1 MKAVG
6 SIVCCLVTLAGCAMR
21 GPAASAPPLPA
32 AAIVATIPIG
42 TPPTYLAISPDGA
55 RVFAA
60 SSGQLSIVRTS
71 DNAVTATVPIRAY
84 TSGVA
89 VTPDGAR
96 VLIDSVTGVSLTV
109 VDAATGAEGKSIP
122 LIVEVHPGGYQR
134 IAVAPGGRRAY
145 VANVRKEYL
154 AIADLSGG
162 PASQSLM
169 DLRPSDVTFSPD
181 GRVLYVTG
189 CKEFCTT
196 GTVEALDAS
205 TLQTLRTFS
214 VGPSPY
220 RFALSPDGARAYTT
234 NLAAPSL
241 SILDV
246 ASGSVVATT
255 PVGVEPTGLAVSPD
269 GARVYVVSQM
279 QRTLAVIDARD
290 GSVEAT
296 VGFPNQPREV
306 VVSPDGRR
314 LYLSTQT
321 SLLVIDPS
329 QLE

>member
-1 MKAVG
+1 MKAAV
-6 SIVCCLVTLAGCAMR
+6 SIVCCLVVLAGCGMR
-21 GPAASAPPLPA
+21 GGPIASAPPLPA
-32 AAIVATIPIG
+32 SAIVATIPIG
-42 TPPTYLAISPDGA
+42 TPPTFLAISPDGS

-71 DNAVTATVPIRAY
+71 DNGVQATVPIRAY

-96 VLIDSVTGVSLTV
+96 VLIDSVTGVSLAV
-109 VDAATGAEGKSIP
+109 VDAATGAEQKSIP
-122 LIVEVHPGGYQR
+122 LIVEVRPGGYQR

-145 VANVRKEYL
+145 VANERKEYL

-220 RFALSPDGARAYTT
+220 RFALSPDGTRAYTT

-241 SILDV
+241 SIVDV
-246 ASGSVVATT
+246 ASGTVVATT
-255 PVGVEPTGLAVSPD
+255 PVGIEPTGLAVSPD
-269 GARVYVVSQM
+269 GSRVYVASQM

-290 GSVEAT
+290 GSVQRT
-296 VGFPNQPREV
+296 VGFPKQPREI

-329 QLE
+329 QL